1 MMQKH
6 EIRNAKS
13 ETISKPRIR
22 IFKSFEFRALNLS
35 RISCLALRAF
45 FISFLLLSPF
55 AVHAQS
61 ADELQSKIDQ
71 RNQDIANLQKEIA
84 GYQSQIDSLGTQ
96 ADTLSSTLKSLD
108 LTQKQLAAKIQVSEN
123 QIAAKNLEISQ
134 LGGQI
139 SNKEENI
146 ADDDRII
153 AQSLQVINQ
162 NDNASLIEI
171 ALRSNSIAD
180 SLQSLDQLAN
190 VQKGLVDRI
199 SSLRTDKASLETSK
213 TKSEQ
218 ARADLTALSKQLKDQ
233 QAIVQSTSKEK
244 SDLLK
249 QTNQSE
255 SAYKKL
261 LATKQ
266 AQYNAMQQ
274 EILQYESQLK
284 LIVNPSSIPKT
295 GTGIL
300 SWPLQKIIITQYFG
314 DTDFS
319 TANPQIYSG
328 HGHDGV
334 DFGAS
339 IGTPVLAALGGE
351 VVGVANTDSY
361 PGCYSF
367 GKWIMIKHPNGLSTL
382 YAHLSVQGVQV
393 GDTVQTGQIIG
404 YSGNTGYTTGP
415 HLHFG
420 VYATQ
425 GVQITLFKTSL
436 HCQGA
441 TIPLA
446 TLDAY
451 LNPLSYLPALPS
463 VSDQGPATLDQ

>member
-1 MMQKH
+1 MSIQKQEAGRIKQG
-6 EIRNAKS
+6 EIVLAV
-13 ETISKPRIR
+13 
-22 IFKSFEFRALNLS
+22 LLS
-35 RISCLALRAF
+35 SCF
-45 FISFLLLSPF
+45 VLLSPIL
-55 AVHAQS
+55 ARAQT
-61 ADELQSKIDQ
+61 ADELQAKIDQ

-96 ADTLSSTLKSLD
+96 AVSLSATLKSLD
-108 LTQKQLAAKIQVSEN
+108 LTEKQLAAKILVTQN

-139 SNKEENI
+139 TNKSQAI
-146 ADDDRII
+146 SDDDR
-153 AQSLQVINQ
+153 VIKQALLTIQQANS
-162 NDNASLIEI
+162 ASVIEI
-171 ALRSNSIAD
+171 VLGSDSIAD
-180 SLQSLDQLAN
+180 GIQTLDQLATL
-190 VQKGLVDRI
+190 QKSIVDRI
-199 SSLRTDKASLETSK
+199 GQLRSDKADLEDSK
-213 TKSEQ
+213 TRSEK
-218 ARADLTALSKQLKDQ
+218 ARADLTALSKQLKDE

-255 SAYKKL
+255 ASYRAL
-261 LATKQ
+261 LAAKQ
-266 AQYNAMQQ
+266 TQYNAMQQ

-284 LIVNPSSIPKT
+284 LIVNPASIPKSAS
-295 GTGIL
+295 IL
-300 SWPLQKIIITQYFG
+300 SWPLQKILVTQYFG

-334 DFGAS
+334 DFAAS
-339 IGTPVLAALGGE
+339 IGTPVMAALSGE

-367 GKWIMIKHPNGLSTL
+367 GKWIMVKHNNGLSTL
-382 YAHLSVQGVQV
+382 YAHLSVQSVQV

-425 GVQITLFKTSL
+425 GVQITLFKSSL

-451 LNPLSYLPALPS
+451 LNPLSYLPALS
-463 VSDQGPATLDQ
+463 SGTAGPTTLGN

>member
-1 MMQKH
+1 MIWHKKG
-6 EIRNAKS
+6 ESRAEKG
-13 ETISKPRIR
+13 RI
-22 IFKSFEFRALNLS
+22 
-35 RISCLALRAF
+35 ALRAF
-45 FISFLLLSPF
+45 LFSSFLVLLSPF
-55 AVHAQS
+55 LAHAQT
-61 ADELQSKIDQ
+61 ADELQAKIDQ

-84 GYQSQIDSLGTQ
+84 GYQSQIDSLGDQ
-96 ADTLSSTLKSLD
+96 ADSLSATLKSLD
-108 LTQKQLAAKIQVSEN
+108 LTQKQLAAKTQVTEN

-139 SNKEENI
+139 SSKEESI
-146 ADDDRII
+146 ADDGRII
-153 AQSLQVINQ
+153 AQSLQTINQ
-162 NDNASLIEI
+162 SGNSSLIEI
-171 ALRSNSIAD
+171 ALGSNSIAG
-180 SLQSLDQLAN
+180 SFQSLDQLAS

-199 SSLRTDKASLETSK
+199 GSLRTDKASLETSK
-213 TKSEQ
+213 TKSEK

-244 SDLLK
+244 SDLLR

-255 SAYKKL
+255 SAYRKL

-274 EILQYESQLK
+274 EILDYESQLK

-295 GTGIL
+295 GAGVL
-300 SWPLQKIIITQYFG
+300 SWPLQKIVVTQYFG

-319 TANPQIYSG
+319 TSNPQIYSG

-339 IGTPVLAALGGE
+339 IGTPVLSALSGT
-351 VVGVANTDSY
+351 VIGVANTDSY

-367 GKWIMIKHPNGLSTL
+367 GKWIMVKHANGLSTL
-382 YAHLSVQGVQV
+382 YAHLSVQSVQV
-393 GDTVQTGQIIG
+393 GDTVQTGQVIG

-425 GVQITLFKTSL
+425 GVQITLFKNSK

-451 LNPLSYLPALPS
+451 LNPLSYLPALS
-463 VSDQGPATLDQ
+463 SAQNQGPATLN

>member
-1 MMQKH
+1 M
-6 EIRNAKS
+6 RNAF
-13 ETISKPRIR
+13 T
-22 IFKSFEFRALNLS
+22 FK
-35 RISCLALRAF
+35 
-45 FISFLLLSPF
+45 FLLACSFFLLPL
-55 AVHAQS
+55 AVTHAQT
-61 ADELQSKIDQ
+61 ADELQAKID
-71 RNQDIANLQKEIA
+71 RNKNIQTELQKEIQE
-84 GYQSQIDSLGTQ
+84 YQSQIDALGSQATSLS
-96 ADTLSSTLKSLD
+96 ATLKSLD
-108 LTQKQLAAKIQVSEN
+108 LTQKQLAAKVQVTEN
-123 QIAAKNLEISQ
+123 QIAAKNLEITQ

-139 SNKEENI
+139 TDKTESI
-146 ADDDRII
+146 TDDDRII
-153 AQSLQVINQ
+153 KQSLQTIQ
-162 NDNASLIEI
+162 QTGDTSLLEI
-171 ALRSNSIAD
+171 IFKAD
-180 SLQSLDQLAN
+180 SVADGFQSLDQLATL
-190 VQKGLVDRI
+190 QKSIVDRI
-199 SSLRTDKASLETSK
+199 GRLRSDKADLEDSK
-213 TKSEQ
+213 TQSEK
-218 ARADLTALSKQLKDQ
+218 ARADLTVLSKQLKDQ

-244 SDLLK
+244 NDLLK

-255 SAYKKL
+255 SAYKTL

-266 AQYNAMQQ
+266 TQYNAMQQ
-274 EILQYESQLK
+274 EILNYESQLK

-295 GTGIL
+295 LAGTL
-300 SWPLQKIIITQYFG
+300 SWPLQKIIVTQYFG

-334 DFGAS
+334 DLAAS
-339 IGTPVLAALGGE
+339 IGTPVLAALSGE

-367 GKWIMIKHPNGLSTL
+367 GKWIMIKHANGLSTL
-382 YAHLSVQGVQV
+382 YAHLSVQGVKI

-425 GVQITLFKTSL
+425 GVQITLFKNSL

-451 LNPLSYLPALPS
+451 LNPLSYLPSLK
-463 VSDQGPATLDQ
+463 